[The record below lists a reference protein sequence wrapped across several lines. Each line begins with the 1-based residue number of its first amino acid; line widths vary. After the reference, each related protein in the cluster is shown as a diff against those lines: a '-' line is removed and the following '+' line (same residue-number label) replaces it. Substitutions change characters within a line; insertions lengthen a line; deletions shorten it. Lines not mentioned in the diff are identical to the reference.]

1 MKQVLIA
8 VILVGG
14 IAAPA
19 HAQIEVN
26 DVLAIAKAAIMV
38 EVAGQT
44 YETVQKTYAQWQAI
58 NAALEGMDRYNIPQI
73 AMGQHD
79 PLRYPGGAPFLQAL
93 NAGDPRGA
101 LYAKVIAA
109 LPAARAVAAS
119 LPPGPA
125 KDTIDRQLAAIEISD
140 SIIERGAHQVGAIR
154 TYSPSLLKAIGNLT
168 ADVTNARRAYHYPGA
183 RLDMISGAE
192 VIGRN
197 QDMATNQLT
206 SHILEQLLNEAKAQR
221 DADAD
226 TMNLRLGDVQNGSA
240 AAAAMVA
247 GSGAQIRA
255 WRQP

>member
-1 MKQVLIA
+1 
-8 VILVGG
+8 
-14 IAAPA
+14 
-19 HAQIEVN
+19 VN

-38 EVAGQT
+38 DVATQT
-44 YETVQKTYAQWQAI
+44 YETVKKTYAQWQAI
-58 NAALEGMDRYNIPQI
+58 NAALEGMTRYDLPQI

-79 PLRYPGGAPFLQAL
+79 PLRYPYGAPLLRGL
-93 NAGDPRGA
+93 NSGDPRGE
-101 LYAKVIAA
+101 LYTSVIAA
-109 LPAARAVAAS
+109 LPTARAVAAG

-125 KDTIDRQLAAIEISD
+125 KETLERQLAAIEISD
-140 SIIERGAHQVGAIR
+140 SILERGVHQVGAIR
-154 TYSPSLLKAIGNLT
+154 SYSPALLKAIGNLT
-168 ADVTNARRAYHYPGA
+168 ADVTNPRRAYHYPGA

-221 DADAD
+221 DGDAD